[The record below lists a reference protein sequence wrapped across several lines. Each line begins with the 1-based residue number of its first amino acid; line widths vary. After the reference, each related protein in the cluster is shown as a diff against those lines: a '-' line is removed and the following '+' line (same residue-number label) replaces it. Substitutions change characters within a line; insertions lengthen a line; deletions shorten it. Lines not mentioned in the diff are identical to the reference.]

1 MLSRR
6 RFALIGGSA
15 AAFALIGASRVRFPH
30 YVLLLT
36 PFLAAAAGTMAARVL
51 GRLRAP
57 VAVALVGAALL
68 PTALDD
74 ARLVRAAG
82 APDTRDRDA
91 EFNSRER
98 FSREELVERLN
109 RAVDEADRVLA
120 GVRVRRPW
128 PARAAALL
136 ARLWPRGT
144 RGWAL
149 AAAFLAFPV
158 VLGGALAGWLLTRP
172 GVTPWA
178 LWVFVR
184 DRAGEALGALAARA
198 ASGVL
203 ESTLVLRAVQAVE
216 SLVTRAGVEALGAA
230 AALFATLMLVSAWVL
245 YQNLFRTPSRGAHHV
260 SLSF

>member
-1 MLSRR
+1 MHPESDRLE
-6 RFALIGGSA
+6 AYVEGG
-15 AAFALIGASRVRFPH
+15 
-30 YVLLLT
+30 
-36 PFLAAAAGTMAARVL
+36 
-51 GRLRAP
+51 
-57 VAVALVGAALL
+57 L
-68 PTALDD
+68 P
-74 ARLVRAAG
+74 
-82 APDTRDRDA
+82 PA
-91 EFNSRER
+91 E
-98 FSREELVERLN
+98 
-109 RAVDEADRVLA
+109 RAVLESHLGACARCQAEVEEWRALFGLLASLPRLAPAPGFADRVLA